1 MSVTPKFSG
10 RVEGGRVLMEG
21 QIKDTFDGYLKT
33 MEGEEV
39 FVVVR
44 KPGKDYPQRSSQQ
57 NRYYWKQVVGIP
69 AEEYGYLP
77 EEMHDAFKLI
87 FLRMD
92 EEGKPKTIKSTTAL
106 TTVEFSE
113 YVEKC
118 AQWCAEHGIYVPP
131 PNEIDG

>member
-10 RVEGGRVLMEG
+10 RVEQGRVLMEG
-21 QIKDTFDGYLKT
+21 MMKDCFDSFLKT
-33 MEGEEV
+33 LEGEEV

-44 KPGKDYPQRSSQQ
+44 KPGKDYPQRSNQQ
-57 NRYYWKQVVGIP
+57 NKYYWKQVVGIP
-69 AEEYGYLP
+69 AEHFGYLL

-87 FLRMD
+87 FLRMH
-92 EEGKPKTIKSTTAL
+92 EEGKPETIKSTTAL

-118 AQWCAEHGIYVPP
+118 AQWCAEQRIYIPP
-131 PNEIDG
+131 PNKIDG